1 MTYFLDTNICIYLLK
16 GTFPRLKD
24 RLLATKPED
33 IKIPSIV
40 YGELLAGAKASSAPG
55 KSAGS
60 VTAFVSQFE
69 VAPLDKAGA
78 EAYGR
83 IRADL
88 LAAGLRGGANDLVV
102 AATALSRGGVI
113 VTNNE
118 KDFLRFA
125 GVHTE
130 NWTK

>member
-16 GTFPRLKD
+16 GTFPSLKE
-24 RLLATKPED
+24 RLLATKPKD
-33 IKIPSIV
+33 IMIPSIV
-40 YGELLAGAKASSAPG
+40 YGELLAGAKTSNAPE
-55 KSAGS
+55 KSAGF

-69 VAPLDKAGA
+69 ITPFDEAGA

-88 LAAGLRGGANDLVV
+88 LAAGLKGGANDMIV
-102 AATALSRGGVI
+102 AATALSRSGVI

-118 KDFLRFA
+118 KDFLRFT
-125 GVHTE
+125 GVRTE

>member
-1 MTYFLDTNICIYLLK
+1 MTYFLDTNICMYLLK
-16 GTFPRLKD
+16 GTFTSLRDK
-24 RLLATKPED
+24 LLATKPRD
-33 IKIPSIV
+33 VKIPSIV
-40 YGELLAGAKASSAPG
+40 YGELLAGAKESSAPE
-55 KSAGS
+55 KSIES
-60 VTAFVSQFE
+60 IRAFVSQFE
-69 VAPLDKAGA
+69 IVPLDEAGA

-88 LAAGLRGGANDLVV
+88 LNSGLKGGPNDMIV

-118 KDFLRFA
+118 RDFSRFT
-125 GVHTE
+125 GVHAE